1 MLDAIGIH
9 PIGVDL
15 SGSTVSS
22 FALMSGLGIVAR
34 ATTLPLPSQTFDS
47 AWCFGLLHHL
57 PDDEVDLALNEL
69 QRVTKPGGR
78 SVVFDGVLPTPG
90 SGVAAKLIRAID
102 RGRWMRSRVALEE
115 LLGHTGPWDCEP
127 VRYSMWGL
135 EGVFATWARPPR
147 R

>member
-1 MLDAIGIH
+1 MLDAIGVR

-15 SGSTVSS
+15 SGSSVSS
-22 FALMSGLGIVAR
+22 FARKSGPGIVAR
-34 ATTLPLPSQTFDS
+34 ATTLPLRSGTFDS
-47 AWCFGLLHHL
+47 AWCFGVLHHL

-90 SGVAAKLIRAID
+90 SGLPAKLIRAID
-102 RGRWMRSRVALEE
+102 RGRWMRSRVALEG
-115 LLGHTGPWDCEP
+115 LLGRTGSWDCEP
-127 VRYSMWGL
+127 VRYSAWGL